1 MMSRDSARGLAQG
14 LGWFS
19 IGLGL
24 MELLAP
30 RQLSR
35 TLGMEEQSGLIQAY
49 GVREIATGIG
59 ILASR
64 DPTPWVWARVGGDAL
79 DLATLAPA
87 VPDNPQKGNV
97 LVAMMAVAGVTALD
111 LICAQQLS
119 TARQQEQREQRLRY
133 LPDYS
138 NRSGM
143 PRGVEQMR
151 GVARQDFEMP
161 RDMQTPEALRPWTDG
176 RPAQADAGAMASSL
190 GTATTDHDAANTS
203 SSSNLKPQLSSA
215 QVVRTAADQVGVK
228 GGSGT
233 AANHDAATT
242 SSSSSL
248 KPQLS
253 SAQVVR
259 TAADQVGAK
268 GDSGTATTNHD
279 AATTPSSSNLKPQ
292 LSSAQV
298 VRTAADQVGTA
309 KDR

>member
-1 MMSRDSARGLAQG
+1 MLQRHSGSSQQMISRDSARGLAQG

-24 MELLAP
+24 AELFAP

-35 TLGMEEQSGLIQAY
+35 SLGMEEQSGLIQAY

-119 TARQQEQREQRLRY
+119 TARQQAEREERLRY

-151 GVARQDFEMP
+151 GAARQDFEMP
-161 RDMQTPEALRPWTDG
+161 SDMQTPEALRPWTDG
-176 RPAQADAGAMASSL
+176 RPGQAGG
-190 GTATTDHDAANTS
+190 GTAT
-203 SSSNLKPQLSSA
+203 
-215 QVVRTAADQVGVK
+215 
-228 GGSGT
+228 SGT
-233 AANHDAATT
+233 GT
-242 SSSSSL
+242 
-248 KPQLS
+248 
-253 SAQVVR
+253 
-259 TAADQVGAK
+259 
-268 GDSGTATTNHD
+268 TATRTHH
-279 AATTPSSSNLKPQ
+279 AAATPSSSNLKPQ

-298 VRTAADQVGTA
+298 VRTAADQVGAKAGTGTATKSHDTASSTPSSSSLKPQLSSAQVVRTAADQVGAA

>member
-1 MMSRDSARGLAQG
+1 MHQHHSGFSQQMISRDSARGLAQG

-24 MELLAP
+24 AELLAP

-35 TLGMEEQSGLIQAY
+35 ALGMEDRSGLIQAY

-97 LVAMMAVAGVTALD
+97 LLAMMAVAGVTALD

-119 TARQQEQREQRLRY
+119 TARQQAHREERLRN

-151 GVARQDFEMP
+151 GVARHDFEMP

-176 RPAQADAGAMASSL
+176 RPAQAGAGKATSGTGVAASGA
-190 GTATTDHDAANTS
+190 GTATTNHEAAH
-203 SSSNLKPQLSSA
+203 
-215 QVVRTAADQVGVK
+215 TA
-228 GGSGT
+228 
-233 AANHDAATT
+233 
-242 SSSSSL
+242 SSSSL

-259 TAADQVGAK
+259 TAADQVAAAK
-268 GDSGTATTNHD
+268 GDGGTAATSHD
-279 AATTPSSSNLKPQ
+279 AASTPSSSSLKPQ

-298 VRTAADQVGTA
+298 VRTAAEQVAAA